1 MSHTYAICCP
11 DCDALDMTGNVREW
25 TADWHSTSCYRS
37 SPRANPAGPALGRY
51 RVTRGGSWYTDKV
64 YARITHRREY
74 SPAFQSDFIGFRCAM
89 DE

>member
-37 SPRANPAGPALGRY
+37 SPRANPAGPARGRY

-74 SPAFQSDFIGFRCAM
+74 SPAFQSDFGFRCAM